1 MESTNPIL
9 VYTQS
14 LNPSRHKPNFDET
27 LCPICRFKSEK
38 PLQIHY
44 GGQACFSCRAF
55 FRLVSSINQSLFK
68 KRQS

>member
-1 MESTNPIL
+1 MEMESTNPE
-9 VYTQS
+9 VYTNS

-55 FRLVSSINQSLFK
+55 FRLVSSIII
-68 KRQS
+68 

>member
-1 MESTNPIL
+1 MEIELTNS

-14 LNPSRHKPNFDET
+14 LNPLRHT
-27 LCPICRFKSEK
+27 LCPICGFKSEK